1 MSDQTPTPKKAAVK
15 KTAKPKPVE
24 SPVEEV
30 VEAPIDAPK
39 PAAKVEPAPR
49 RSALNLELKR
59 TLSQGDAGAQVKQ
72 CQELL
77 AVKGFFTS
85 PQDGHYGTRMARA
98 VRQFQSVNG
107 LRINGEINPT
117 TWEVLAK

>member
-1 MSDQTPTPKKAAVK
+1 MSDQTPTPKKAAAK
-15 KTAKPKPVE
+15 KTAKPAPVE
-24 SPVEEV
+24 TPV
-30 VEAPIDAPK
+30 VESEAPVVEAPK
-39 PAAKVEPAPR
+39 PAAKTKAPL
-49 RSALNLELKR
+49 RSALALELKR

-77 AVKGFFTS
+77 AAKGFFTS